1 MANEKIKVL
10 KVSTILISQPAPT
23 VAEKSPYYEI
33 YKKYGVKI
41 DYRPFI
47 SVEGVSLKEFRSQR
61 IEILDHTAVIFTSRT
76 TVDNFFRICEE
87 GRVNVPETMK
97 YICNTETVALYLQK
111 YIVYRKR
118 KISFADGSFKN
129 FMELIMKYKDEK
141 MLLVL
146 SEPYKPEISETM
158 EKLGLKFDRA
168 ILSRTV
174 SADLK
179 DVDRARYDM
188 FAFFSPSEISS
199 LISNFGTENL
209 PMLAT
214 FGDGTTRA
222 AMDAGLDVYVKA
234 PTPEAPS
241 MAKAI
246 EIFIGKVN
254 AGKDVAPVAPVE
266 NKQADEFLKEQEAKP
281 SKKGK
286 PRPNAAAN
294 PSGEAAKVCAA
305 NKSASLSHPTK
316 AKA

>member
-1 MANEKIKVL
+1 MFKALKIKN
-10 KVSTILISQPAPT
+10 ILVSQPAPA

-33 YKKYGVKI
+33 VKKFGTNV

-47 SVEGVSLKEFRSQR
+47 HVDGVSLKEFRGQR
-61 IEILDHTAVIFTSRT
+61 IEILEHTAVIFTSRT

-87 GRVNVPETMK
+87 ARISVPETMK
-97 YICNTETVALYLQK
+97 YICNTEAVALYLQK

-118 KISFADGSFKN
+118 KISFADGLFTH

-146 SEPYKPEISETM
+146 SEPYKPEIAETM
-158 EKLGLKFDRA
+158 EKLKLNFHKA

-174 SADLK
+174 SADLG
-179 DVDRARYDM
+179 DVDRSKYDL
-188 FAFFSPSEISS
+188 FVFFSPSEIVS
-199 LISNFGTENL
+199 LTANFGTDNL

-222 AMDAGLDVYVKA
+222 AINAGLTVHVKA

-246 EIFIGKVN
+246 EIFIGAVN
-254 AGKDVAPVAPVE
+254 SGKQVAPVE
-266 NKQADEFLKEQEAKP
+266 LEESRQADEFLKAQDSKPAKKVKPRTEGAAKP
-281 SKKGK
+281 EGNVAGAVKKPGK
-286 PRPNAAAN
+286 TDVL
-294 PSGEAAKVCAA
+294 SS
-305 NKSASLSHPTK
+305 SAK

>member
-1 MANEKIKVL
+1 M
-10 KVSTILISQPAPT
+10 SQPAPA

-33 YKKYGVKI
+33 VKKYGANV

-47 SVEGVSLKEFRSQR
+47 RVEGVSLKEFRSQR
-61 IEILDHTAVIFTSRT
+61 VEILDHTAVIFTSRT
-76 TVDNFFRICEE
+76 TVDHFFRICEDA
-87 GRVNVPETMK
+87 RITVPETMK

-118 KISFADGSFKN
+118 KISFADGSFTN

-146 SEPYKPEISETM
+146 SEPYKPEIAETM
-158 EKLGLKFDRA
+158 EKLKLNFHKV

-174 SADLK
+174 SADLS
-179 DVDRARYDM
+179 DVDKSKYDL
-188 FAFFSPSEISS
+188 FVFFSPSEIIS
-199 LISNFGTENL
+199 LTSNFGVENL
-209 PMLAT
+209 PHLAT

-222 AMDAGLDVYVKA
+222 AINAGLSVSVKA

-246 EIFIGKVN
+246 DIYIGKVN
-254 AGKDVAPVAPVE
+254 SGKEVAPVE
-266 NKQADEFLKEQEAKP
+266 LVENRQADDFIKKAQD
-281 SKKGK
+281 SKSGKKSK
-286 PRPNAAAN
+286 PRVCV
-294 PSGEAAKVCAA
+294 GTAKTAD
-305 NKSASLSHPTK
+305 KQPKTGTLSASMK

>member
-1 MANEKIKVL
+1 MKVNR
-10 KVSTILISQPAPT
+10 ILVSQPVPA

-33 YKKYGVKI
+33 FKKYGISI

-47 SVEGVSLKEFRSQR
+47 RVEGVSLKEFRSQR
-61 IEILDHTAVIFTSRT
+61 IEILDHSAIIFTSRT
-76 TVDNFFRICEE
+76 TVDHFFRICEE
-87 GRVNVPETMK
+87 ARVNIPETMK

-146 SEPYKPEISETM
+146 SEPYKPEIAETM
-158 EKLGLKFDRA
+158 EKLGLNFHKV

-179 DVDRARYDM
+179 DVDRSKYDM
-188 FAFFSPSEISS
+188 FVFFSPSEINS
-199 LISNFGTENL
+199 LTSNFGTENL

-222 AMDAGLDVYVKA
+222 AIKAGLSVNVKA

-246 EIFIGKVN
+246 DLFLEKLK
-254 AGKDVAPVAPVE
+254 AGKEVLPVE
-266 NKQADEFLKEQEAKP
+266 VEDNRQADEFIKEQEAKP
-281 SKKGK
+281 KKGK
-286 PRPNAAAN
+286 VRSSNC
-294 PSGEAAKVCAA
+294 SGAGKTVGLRAPGNM
-305 NKSASLSHPTK
+305 NKATGLSSATK

>member
-1 MANEKIKVL
+1 MV
-10 KVSTILISQPAPT
+10 SQPVPA

-33 YKKYGVKI
+33 YKKYGVNI

-47 SVEGVSLKEFRSQR
+47 RVEGVSLKEFRSQR
-61 IEILDHTAVIFTSRT
+61 VEILEHSAVIFTSRT
-76 TVDNFFRICEE
+76 TVDHFFRICEE
-87 GRVNVPETMK
+87 ARVNVPETMK

-129 FMELIMKYKDEK
+129 FMELIMKYRDEK

-146 SEPYKPEISETM
+146 SEPYKPEIAETM
-158 EKLGLKFDRA
+158 EKLGMDFHKV

-174 SADLK
+174 SADLA
-179 DVDRARYDM
+179 DVDRTKYDM
-188 FAFFSPSEISS
+188 FVFFSPSEIVS
-199 LISNFGTENL
+199 LTSNFGAEDL

-222 AMDAGLDVYVKA
+222 ALTAGLTVNLKA
-234 PTPEAPS
+234 PTPQAPS

-246 EIFIGKVN
+246 DIFLEQVR
-254 AGKDVAPVAPVE
+254 AGKEVPEVVFE
-266 NKQADEFLKEQEAKP
+266 EKKVADEFLKEQASKP
-281 SKKGK
+281 KKSK
-286 PRPNAAAN
+286 PR
-294 PSGEAAKVCAA
+294 S
-305 NKSASLSHPTK
+305 SAGVNGGSKTVELGSTGTGKKPAGLSSPTK

>member
-1 MANEKIKVL
+1 MV
-10 KVSTILISQPAPT
+10 SQPVPA

-33 YKKYGVKI
+33 YKKYGVNI

-47 SVEGVSLKEFRSQR
+47 RVEGVSLKEFRSQR
-61 IEILDHTAVIFTSRT
+61 VEILEHSAVIFTSRT
-76 TVDNFFRICEE
+76 TVDHFFRICEE
-87 GRVNVPETMK
+87 ARVNVPETMK

-129 FMELIMKYKDEK
+129 FMELIMKYRDEK

-146 SEPYKPEISETM
+146 SEPYKPEIAETM
-158 EKLGLKFDRA
+158 EKLGMDFHKV

-174 SADLK
+174 SADLA
-179 DVDRARYDM
+179 DVERTKYDM
-188 FAFFSPSEISS
+188 FVFFSPSEIVS
-199 LISNFGTENL
+199 LTSNFGAEDL

-222 AMDAGLDVYVKA
+222 ALTAGLTVNLKA
-234 PTPEAPS
+234 PTPQAPS

-246 EIFIGKVN
+246 DIFLEQVR
-254 AGKDVAPVAPVE
+254 AGKEVPEVVFE
-266 NKQADEFLKEQEAKP
+266 EKKVADEFLKEQASKP
-281 SKKGK
+281 KKSK
-286 PRPNAAAN
+286 PRAA
-294 PSGEAAKVCAA
+294 SGVNGGSKTVELG
-305 NKSASLSHPTK
+305 SAGAGKKTSGLSSPTK